1 MQVLTTIVNT
11 KQNMEE
17 TKIIS
22 LQKLMIII
30 ILIWGISSIISWFVF
45 LDWSKSSDFAD
56 TFGTVN
62 SLFSGLALAAI
73 IYTIYLQKIEL
84 ALQRK
89 ELEYTRL
96 ELTRTAD
103 AQEKTVFMM
112 NEQLRLSNL
121 PFLQYSSE
129 VINRK
134 DCLIIENESE
144 HPAFDIDIWLFVTE
158 SEDEYPHKKFIEEW
172 VSDKHK
178 KKVKIEKLIDNEIWG
193 ISERGIYH
201 SFPKNKKI
209 IIPVEYEIGNASFEI
224 FVQYRDNLGN
234 NYSQKIW
241 FMAKGDYIN
250 PFQDSIYEPN
260 IPTVAERIDL
270 TDKELTKEKLPEI
283 ANGLIDLEKA
293 TIFGSYL
300 KNSDFNGVEYR
311 WEMKNS

>member
-1 MQVLTTIVNT
+1 
-11 KQNMEE
+11 MEE
-17 TKIIS
+17 NKIIS
-22 LQKLMIII
+22 LQKLMILII
-30 ILIWGISSIISWFVF
+30 SIWAISAIISWFVF
-45 LDWSKSSDFAD
+45 LDWSKSSAFAD

-144 HPAFDIDIWLFVTE
+144 HPAFDIDIWLFITE
-158 SEDEYPHKKFIEEW
+158 NEDEYPHNQFIEEW
-172 VSDKHK
+172 VNDEHK
-178 KKVKIEKLIDNEIWG
+178 EKVKIEKLIDDEIWG

-209 IIPVEYEIGNASFEI
+209 IIPIEYEIGKGSFEI

-241 FMAKGDYIN
+241 FLTNGDYMN
-250 PFQDSIYEPN
+250 PFQDSIYEPK

-270 TDKELTKEKLPEI
+270 IDENLTVEKLPEI
-283 ANGLIDLEKA
+283 ADGLIDLLKA

-300 KNSDFNGVEYR
+300 KNSNFRGVEYR